1 MSLYTLNAPLDR
13 EAVML
18 LRAGDFVRLS
28 GVIYTLRDAGHA
40 RLLAMLSCGEK
51 PPIPLE
57 GLCIYYAGPCPSA
70 PGEVIG
76 PCGPTSSSRMDRF
89 TPALIEA
96 GMTAMIGKGKRSEQ
110 VYAAMRG
117 RCVYF
122 AAPGGAGILMA
133 SHVRNCETVAFEDL
147 GTEALRRLLVEDMP
161 LIVAADAY
169 GNNLYTYG

>member
-1 MSLYTLNAPLDR
+1 MSLYHVTAPLAATD
-13 EAVML
+13 V
-18 LRAGDFVRLS
+18 LRLHAGDIVRLD

-40 RLLAMLSCGEK
+40 RLLEMLVRGEA
-51 PPIPLE
+51 PPVPIG

-70 PGEVIG
+70 PGEVLG
-76 PCGPTSSSRMDRF
+76 PCGPTSSSRMDIY
-89 TPALIEA
+89 TPPLIEA
-96 GMTAMIGKGKRSEQ
+96 GMTAMIGKGKRSAQ

-133 SHVRNCETVAFEDL
+133 SHVRSCETIAFADL
-147 GTEALRRLLVEDMP
+147 GTEALRRLTVEELP

-169 GNNLYTYG
+169 GVSLYA